1 MKTWDWLLKW
11 GGGLLVGQLM
21 GQLLHYVDSVS
32 IEVNGRTPS
41 WWAEDGLLVWGSL
54 DRHTDAHTHTHDTR
68 AHTQKLGPET
78 QKNH

>member
-1 MKTWDWLLKW
+1 
-11 GGGLLVGQLM
+11 M

-54 DRHTDAHTHTHDTR
+54 DRHTDRTRTHTHTHTHTHDTR